1 MKEFLHKRRRWT
13 WHHITVFLLTFLLY
27 ALYHSSRK
35 AFSNVKDVM
44 AKSLSPSEQVLYP
57 SDVWQKEGICAN
69 YGRYLG
75 RNIDRGRRLFFLMKK
90 GGGFFVG
97 KVRGEVFS

>member
-1 MKEFLHKRRRWT
+1 MSLITAMKEFLHKRRRWT

-44 AKSLSPSEQVLYP
+44 AKSLSPSEKVLYP
-57 SDVWQKEGICAN
+57 SDVWQKEGISAIQI
-69 YGRYLG
+69 YRVPGPEISQGPR
-75 RNIDRGRRLFFLMKK
+75 
-90 GGGFFVG
+90 
-97 KVRGEVFS
+97 FSS